1 MKIKKHFSDLKLFG
15 FLSFSIVVT
24 VSIIISISLKAF
36 EKDFIK
42 TTNTELA
49 HITHGI
55 QANMNAWGQTY
66 QASTKIMAESQKLI
80 EAVEKKNLESIQNQL
95 SHLKKTFFSN
105 AILVTDK
112 DFNIISTTSPQ
123 VMVGTKF
130 PLATL
135 KSALLERPVLTYATL
150 GTLPFSEF
158 YASEIRNADGKIV
171 GYLILTYD
179 VTTDKFINLINEYG
193 VDCTIFRGDVRQAS
207 TLRGVLGTKINNR
220 EIEKTVLKDGKMFIG
235 QVEVRGTD
243 FYAVYSPLKNAD
255 GTIAGMVFVAR
266 EIKIIK
272 TVTNGILKAII
283 PICVITAIVVIIILS
298 IQLMFERKKLK
309 SRVKILDSKVNWDA
323 LTGANSR
330 QFGIEELEHGYI
342 NFMRGLPSPAIMM
355 LDVDNFKSVNDTY
368 GHEAG
373 DQVLKKIIDTIY
385 VNCRTNDKIIRW
397 GGDEFI
403 GIFDGM
409 KPEVIPNFAEK
420 LLNSV
425 QNTKFNFGGKET
437 NVTVSLGFS
446 YFSKKDKQS
455 DDVLSRADLALYKSK
470 ENGKNSSC
478 INL

>member
-1 MKIKKHFSDLKLFG
+1 MKIRKHYSDLRLFG
-15 FLSFSIVVT
+15 FLSFSIAVT
-24 VSIIISISLKAF
+24 VSIIIAISLKAF

-55 QANMNAWGQTY
+55 LANMNAWGQTY
-66 QASTKIMAESQKLI
+66 QSSASLMAESPKLI
-80 EAVEKKNLESIQNQL
+80 EAIEKNDLEGIQNQL
-95 SHLKKTFFSN
+95 RQFKTTLFTN
-105 AILVTDK
+105 AILLANK
-112 DFNIISTTSPQ
+112 DFNIVASTSQQ
-123 VMVGTKF
+123 VMLGTKF

-135 KSALLERPVLTYATL
+135 KSALLKSPVLTYATI

-158 YASEIRNADGKIV
+158 YASEIRNAEGKII
-171 GYLILTYD
+171 GYLVLTYD
-179 VTTDKFINLINEYG
+179 ITDDDFIKLINEYG
-193 VDCTIFRGDVRQAS
+193 VDCTIFRTDVRQAS
-207 TLRGVLGTKINNR
+207 TLHGVLGTKINNR
-220 EIEKTVLKDGKMFIG
+220 EIEKTVLQEGKMYIG
-235 QVEVRGTD
+235 QVEVKGTD

-255 GTIAGMVFVAR
+255 GTIAGMLFVAR

-272 TVTNGILKAII
+272 TLTNGILKAII
-283 PICVITAIVVIIILS
+283 PVCVIIATIAIITLS
-298 IQLMFERKKLK
+298 IQLMFERRKLK

-355 LDVDNFKSVNDTY
+355 LDVDNFKSVNDTF

-373 DQVLKKIIDTIY
+373 DQVLKKIVETIY
-385 VNCRTNDKIIRW
+385 INCRTNDKVIRW

-420 LLNSV
+420 LLTSV
-425 QNTKFNFGGKET
+425 QNTKFNFGGKEFHI
-437 NVTVSLGFS
+437 TVSLGFS